1 MAIYA
6 VGDVQGCAAE
16 LESLLEC
23 LEFSPGRD
31 RLWFVGDIVNRGPR
45 SLDVLRLVAGL
56 GDAAVV
62 VLGNHDLHLLAA
74 ARGHARLRD
83 QDQSLRPVLEA
94 HDRERLLDWLQS
106 RPVLHH
112 DESLGVTLL
121 HAGLPPQ
128 WDIATARRCA
138 LELEQALRGDRSGAL
153 FERMYGNEPALW
165 HDDLDGI
172 DRLRFIVNALTRLRA
187 CDADGRMLL
196 RFKGPLARLPAG
208 AVPWFRAAGRRSA
221 GARIVCGHWSA
232 LGYRDEAGV
241 LALDTGCVWGGT
253 LTAQRLDVP
262 SPPVQVPSSQ
272 PVADFGDG

>member
-16 LESLLEC
+16 LESLLER

-45 SLDVLRLVAGL
+45 SLDVLRLVAAL

-208 AVPWFRAAGRRSA
+208 AVPWFRATGRRSA